1 MAAETVTLG
10 RFKYDN
16 PMRVP
21 RIEKVVVN
29 IGVGEGGE
37 KLQKAEKVMEMVTGV
52 RPART
57 IATVSNR
64 DWGLREGTPIGVRVT
79 LRGDEAVAFV
89 KKALDIR
96 QFKVP
101 DYSFDDG
108 GNLNFGVADYTD
120 FPGMKYDPEI
130 GIFGMDIAIVIARP
144 GNRVKN
150 RRLEKRKVGKEHKV
164 TREEAM
170 ALMTSQFN
178 VEVI

>member
-1 MAAETVTLG
+1 MAAATTLG
-10 RFKYDN
+10 RFTYEN

-21 RIEKVVVN
+21 RIQKVVVN

-37 KLQKAEKVMEMVTGV
+37 KLQKAERVVEMVTGV
-52 RPART
+52 KPART
-57 IATVSNR
+57 LSKVTNR
-64 DWGLREGTPIGVRVT
+64 DWGLRVGSPIGVRVT
-79 LRGDEAVAFV
+79 LRGEEADAFIR
-89 KKALDIR
+89 KALDIR

-130 GIFGMDIAIVIARP
+130 GIFGMDIAIVMERP
-144 GNRVKN
+144 GGRVAR
-150 RRLEKRKVGKEHKV
+150 RRLEKRKVAKEHKV

-170 ALMTSQFN
+170 EVMKARFN

>member
-1 MAAETVTLG
+1 MSTTLG
-10 RFKYDN
+10 SYTYDN

-37 KLQKAEKVMEMVTGV
+37 KLQKAERVMEMVTGV
-52 RPART
+52 KPSRT
-57 IATVSNR
+57 LSKVTNR
-64 DWGLREGTPIGVRVT
+64 DWGLRVGAPIGVRVT
-79 LRGDEAVAFV
+79 LRGEEAEAFIR
-89 KKALDIR
+89 KALDIR
-96 QFKVP
+96 QYKVP

-130 GIFGMDIAIVIARP
+130 GIFGMDVAVVIERP
-144 GNRVKN
+144 GGRVRR
-150 RRLEKRKVGKEHKV
+150 RRLESRKVPKEHKV

-170 ALMTSQFN
+170 ELIKAKFN

>member
-1 MAAETVTLG
+1 MAETITLG
-10 RFKYDN
+10 RYKYDN

-52 RPART
+52 KPART
-57 IATVSNR
+57 VSKGANR
-64 DWGLREGTPIGVRVT
+64 EWNLREGTPIGVRVT
-79 LRGDEAVAFV
+79 LRGEEAVEFV
-89 KKALDIR
+89 KKAFDIR
-96 QFKVP
+96 QFKIP

-120 FPGMKYDPEI
+120 FPGQKYDPEI

-144 GNRVKN
+144 GNRVKM
-150 RRLEKRKVGKEHKV
+150 RRLEARKIPKEHKV

-170 ALMTSQFN
+170 ALISSQFN

>member
-1 MAAETVTLG
+1 MPETVTLG
-10 RFKYDN
+10 SYKYDN

-37 KLQKAEKVMEMVTGV
+37 KLQKAERVMEMVTGV
-52 RPART
+52 KPART
-57 IATVSNR
+57 ISKVSNR

-79 LRGDEAVAFV
+79 LRGEQAEEFV
-89 KKALDIR
+89 KRALDIR

-108 GNLNFGVADYTD
+108 GNLNFGVSDYTD

-150 RRLEKRKVGKEHKV
+150 RRLEARKIGKEHKV

-170 ALMTSQFN
+170 ALMTAKFN
-178 VEVI
+178 IEVI

>member
-1 MAAETVTLG
+1 MSAQTA
-10 RFKYDN
+10 N
-16 PMRVP
+16 PMRQA

-37 KLQKAEKVMEMVTGV
+37 KLQKAEKVMEMITGKK
-52 RPART
+52 PART
-57 IATVSNR
+57 LSKVANR
-64 DWGLREGTPIGVRVT
+64 DWNLRVGAPIGVRVT
-79 LRGDEAVAFV
+79 LRGEDAQAFI

-108 GNLNFGVADYTD
+108 GNLNFGVPDYTD
-120 FPGMKYDPEI
+120 FPGQKYDPEI
-130 GIFGMDIAIVIARP
+130 GIFGMDIAVVIARP

-150 RRLEKRKVGKEHKV
+150 RRLEKRRIPAEHKV

-170 ALMTSQFN
+170 ELMRTQFN

>member
-1 MAAETVTLG
+1 MSTQLG
-10 RFKYDN
+10 SYTYEN

-21 RIEKVVVN
+21 RIEKIVVN

-37 KLQKAEKVMEMVTGV
+37 KLQKAERVMEMVTGV
-52 RPART
+52 QPSRT
-57 IATVSNR
+57 LSKVANR
-64 DWGLREGTPIGVRVT
+64 DWGLRVGAPIGVRVT
-79 LRGDEAVAFV
+79 LRAEDAEAFLR
-89 KKALDIR
+89 KALDIR
-96 QFKVP
+96 QFKIP

-130 GIFGMDIAIVIARP
+130 GIFGMDIAVVIARP
-144 GNRVKN
+144 GNRVKS
-150 RRLEKRKVGKEHKV
+150 RRLLSRKIPREHKV

-170 ALMTSQFN
+170 ALISTKFN

>member
-1 MAAETVTLG
+1 MSETVTMG
-10 RFKYDN
+10 SYKYDN

-37 KLQKAEKVMEMVTGV
+37 KLQKAEKVMEMVTGGK
-52 RPART
+52 PART
-57 IATVSNR
+57 MAKVSNR
-64 DWGLREGTPIGVRVT
+64 EWGLREGTPIGVRVT
-79 LRGDEAVAFV
+79 LRGEEAEAFIR
-89 KKALDIR
+89 KALDIR

-120 FPGMKYDPEI
+120 FPGMKYDPDI

-144 GNRVKN
+144 GNRVKS
-150 RRLEKRKVGKEHKV
+150 RRLGARKVPAEHKV
-164 TREEAM
+164 AREEAM
-170 ALMTSQFN
+170 ALMTAKFN

>member
-1 MAAETVTLG
+1 MSATTQG
-10 RFKYDN
+10 RAGQN
-16 PMRVP
+16 PMRQP

-37 KLQKAEKVMEMVTGV
+37 KLQKAERVIEMVTGAK
-52 RPART
+52 PART
-57 IATVSNR
+57 ISKVANR
-64 DWGLREGTPIGVRVT
+64 DWGLRVGAPIGVRVT
-79 LRGDEAVAFV
+79 LRGEDAEAFLR
-89 KKALDIR
+89 KALDIR

-130 GIFGMDIAIVIARP
+130 GVFGMDIAVVIARP
-144 GNRVKN
+144 GNRVKS
-150 RRLEKRKVGKEHKV
+150 RRLQARKIPKEHKV

-170 ALMTSQFN
+170 QLIASKFN
-178 VEVI
+178 VEVV

>member
-1 MAAETVTLG
+1 MSAAQA
-10 RFKYDN
+10 KQN
-16 PMRVP
+16 PMLVP

-29 IGVGEGGE
+29 IGVGEGGD
-37 KLQKAEKVMEMVTGV
+37 KLVKAEKVMEMVTGAK
-52 RPART
+52 PART
-57 IATVSNR
+57 ASKVANR
-64 DWGLREGTPIGVRVT
+64 DWGLRVGGPIGVRVT
-79 LRGDEAVAFV
+79 LRGDAAEAFIR
-89 KKALDIR
+89 KALDIR

-130 GIFGMDIAIVIARP
+130 GIFGMDIAIVIERP
-144 GNRVKN
+144 GGRVRR
-150 RRLEKRKVGKEHKV
+150 RRLESRKVAKEHKV

-170 ALMTSQFN
+170 DLMRAKFN